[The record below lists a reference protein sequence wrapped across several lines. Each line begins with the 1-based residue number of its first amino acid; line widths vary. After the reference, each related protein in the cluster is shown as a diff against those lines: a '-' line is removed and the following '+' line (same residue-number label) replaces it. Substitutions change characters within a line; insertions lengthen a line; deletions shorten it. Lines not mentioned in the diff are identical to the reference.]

1 VVRTPAEVGDVKSV
15 LKILNDTE
23 QGVEILRHALK
34 GRRTI
39 GKYVHSKWKD
49 YSNATCSFLAQEVQ
63 LTPHV
68 EKRKNFPSA
77 IHILSSGAPVSRPL
91 YRIRKKEKLHFAINL

>member
-15 LKILNDTE
+15 IKILNSIE
-23 QGVEILRHALK
+23 KGSEILRHALK
-34 GRRTI
+34 GRKTI

-68 EKRKNFPSA
+68 EKKKNFRPA
-77 IHILSSGAPVSRPL
+77 IHILSSGASV
-91 YRIRKKEKLHFAINL
+91 

>member
-15 LKILNDTE
+15 LKIVNSIE
-23 QGVEILRHALK
+23 KWSEILRHALK

-49 YSNATCSFLAQEVQ
+49 YSNATSSFLAQEVE

-68 EKRKNFPSA
+68 EKSKNFWPA
-77 IHILSSGAPVSRPL
+77 IHILLSGASV
-91 YRIRKKEKLHFAINL
+91 